1 MLTAILLNSLN
12 CALDQVTGSVEEV
25 RQRVASWMT
34 TIEAGD
40 TIRFL
45 D

>member
-1 MLTAILLNSLN
+1 MITAVLLNSLN
-12 CALDQVTGSVEEV
+12 CKLDEVTGSMEDV
-25 RQRVASWMT
+25 RSRVASWMT

-45 D
+45 